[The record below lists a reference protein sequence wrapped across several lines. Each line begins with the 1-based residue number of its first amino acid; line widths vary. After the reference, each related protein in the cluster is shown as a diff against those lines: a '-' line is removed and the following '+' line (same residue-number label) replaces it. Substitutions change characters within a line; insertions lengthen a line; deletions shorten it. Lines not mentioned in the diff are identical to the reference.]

1 MEQNLKVNI
10 KKHSNYICFYLVGQ
24 LDAHSAPNLES
35 EISSVIDNSKQI
47 LVFNLSNLEYIS
59 SAGLGV
65 FMSFVQQL
73 RENDGDIMF
82 TELNDR
88 VKNVMHLLGFN
99 HIFKIFETESD
110 AVNQLAV

>member
-10 KKHSNYICFYLVGQ
+10 KKHANYTCFYLVGQ
-24 LDAHSAPNLES
+24 LDAHSAPYLET
-35 EISSVIDNSKQI
+35 EITSVLDDKKQI

-65 FMSFVQQL
+65 FMSFVQDL
-73 RENDGDIMF
+73 RENEGDIMF
-82 TELNDR
+82 TELNER

-110 AVNQLAV
+110 AVNQLAI